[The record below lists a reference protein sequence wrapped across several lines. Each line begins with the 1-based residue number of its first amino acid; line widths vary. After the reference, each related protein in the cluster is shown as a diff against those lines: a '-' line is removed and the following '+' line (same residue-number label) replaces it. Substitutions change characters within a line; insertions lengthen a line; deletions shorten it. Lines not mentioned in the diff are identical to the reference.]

1 MATASTAVQMIHKK
15 VNQRRARGEF
25 GIEQTR
31 DLAPV
36 RAILE
41 AAGLS
46 VEGLEWPPA
55 CYLLAYQG
63 DTPIGTAGIEPRVD
77 AALLRSVAVTEPM
90 RQHGV
95 GEALVKAARVAA
107 HTRGARALYTLTPR
121 SHLGWFTRLGFA
133 PVTLVQLQGAL
144 AGTFLV
150 SYLSVHQAA
159 ALAELIPLAIDIAG
173 DGVIER

>member
-1 MATASTAVQMIHKK
+1 MIHKK
-15 VNQRRARGEF
+15 AYQRRAPGEF

-41 AAGLS
+41 AAELN
-46 VEGLEWPPA
+46 VEGLEWPAA

-63 DTPIGTAGIEPRVD
+63 ETPIGVVGIEPRVD
-77 AALLRSVAVTEPM
+77 AALLRSLAVAEPM
-90 RQHGV
+90 RRHGI

-107 HTRGARALYTLTPR
+107 HTRGARTLYTLTR
-121 SHLGWFTRLGFA
+121 VSRYGWFTRLGFA
-133 PVTLVQLQGAL
+133 TVPLDQLQRAL
-144 AGTFLV
+144 DGTFLIG
-150 SYLSVHQAA
+150 YWIAHQAV
-159 ALAELIPLAIDIAG
+159 ALNELIPLGIDIAS